1 MIDFKTHR
9 LGVGCAA
16 GLLVAFTHLSGCA
29 TMGGGAEDTPREKIQ
44 RACVKQFG
52 EGSKSSKCIKVVKDP
67 SVVQPC
73 IQSFGDGK
81 DGMWCLEN
89 APKGTKVSKCIESQG
104 NGEKGK
110 ACITKE

>member
-1 MIDFKTHR
+1 MTNFKNLR
-9 LGVGCAA
+9 FGIACAA
-16 GLLVAFTHLSGCA
+16 RILAVFVYFPGCA

-52 EGSKSSKCIKVVKDP
+52 EGSKSSHCIKVVKD
-67 SVVQPC
+67 SSAVQPC

-89 APKGTKVSKCIESQG
+89 ASKGIKVLKCIESHG

-110 ACITKE
+110 SCITKE